1 MMELTQLI
9 RDVPDFPQKGIVFKD
24 ITPLLGNPSALRN
37 AVEHMA
43 DPFRDQGVTSVVAI
57 EARGYIL
64 GGPVALA
71 LGTGFVPVRKIGK
84 LPWRTYQAEYA
95 LEYGSSVVEIHEDGL
110 HPGQEVLIVDD
121 VLATGG
127 TLEAAAHLVEQAGAR
142 VVGMSVLVE
151 LTFLG
156 GRERLK
162 DYNLFSVLRY

>member
-1 MMELTQLI
+1 MMELMQLI
-9 RDVPDFPQKGIVFKD
+9 RDVPDFPQKGIIFKD
-24 ITPLLGNPSALRN
+24 ITPLLANPSALRH

-43 DPFRDQGVTSVVAI
+43 NPFRDHDISSVVAI

-95 LEYGSSVVEIHEDGL
+95 LEYGSSIIEMHEDSL
-110 HPGQEVLIVDD
+110 HPGQDVLIVDD

-162 DYNLFSVLRY
+162 DYNLFSVLQY